1 MNHHVQLA
9 WCVLCFAILGYAL
22 CRIVGVDEGLKLFA
36 RVGIAAV
43 LALVF
48 IEPVGLTFTRM
59 LAEATAPTPH
69 GARGAT
75 EFVATSPYVIGLG
88 LLVVVGHVA
97 FLLFVLRLRG
107 GLRRQSRERTGAPLR
122 GRERVEPRSQNEGG
136 RS

>member
-1 MNHHVQLA
+1 MNHIVQLA
-9 WCVLCFAILGYAL
+9 WCVLFLAILGYAL
-22 CRIVGVDEGLKLFA
+22 SRIVGVDEGLTLFA

-48 IEPVGLTFTRM
+48 IEPVGLAFTRM
-59 LAEATAPTPH
+59 LAEASAPEPH
-69 GARGAT
+69 GARGAA

-107 GLRRQSRERTGAPLR
+107 GLRRQSREPTAAPLR
-122 GRERVEPRSQNEGG
+122 GRERVEPRSRNEGG
-136 RS
+136 QL